1 MKKYIVAALII
12 FSSCRKETVVDMT
25 PINAT
30 GEILFISR
38 RIPKS
43 ADWQI
48 FLMNADGTNQ
58 RKISNNL
65 VQCSPPIVSNNGMK
79 VAFTTY
85 DSNYYYNLYTI
96 DIDGNNQKLLA
107 KSKLFCGSPAW
118 SPDDSRIAFV
128 KGENTVGGSSDIYSI
143 KPDSSNQIQLTN
155 QNYNFSPQYSPDNTS
170 IIFSSSSNNN
180 WMGIYKMNTDGSN
193 KQLLTP
199 QNKSFGN
206 PIISP
211 DGKMIAITSN
221 DRNGSQI
228 FVMNSDGSNLK
239 QITFTVSSK
248 YFDTGFPRDG
258 NGNPVWSPNSDKL
271 AYVSYENGSPDI
283 FIINAN
289 GTRNKRLT
297 NTPLR
302 DENPVWSKDGNYI
315 LFSSNR
321 SPNVASQIYIMR
333 AEGQMQTALTNYMG
347 DNIYPTFIGK

>member
-1 MKKYIVAALII
+1 MRKTGTNSLSVIAVMLLLIAGACALI
-12 FSSCRKETVVDMT
+12 SGCRT
-25 PINAT
+25 
-30 GEILFISR
+30 
-38 RIPKS
+38 
-43 ADWQI
+43 
-48 FLMNADGTNQ
+48 
-58 RKISNNL
+58 
-65 VQCSPPIVSNNGMK
+65 
-79 VAFTTY
+79 
-85 DSNYYYNLYTI
+85 
-96 DIDGNNQKLLA
+96 
-107 KSKLFCGSPAW
+107 
-118 SPDDSRIAFV
+118 
-128 KGENTVGGSSDIYSI
+128 
-143 KPDSSNQIQLTN
+143 KPSWTAEAR
-155 QNYNFSPQYSPDNTS
+155 
-170 IIFSSSSNNN
+170 
-180 WMGIYKMNTDGSN
+180 
-193 KQLLTP
+193 
-199 QNKSFGN
+199 
-206 PIISP
+206 SP